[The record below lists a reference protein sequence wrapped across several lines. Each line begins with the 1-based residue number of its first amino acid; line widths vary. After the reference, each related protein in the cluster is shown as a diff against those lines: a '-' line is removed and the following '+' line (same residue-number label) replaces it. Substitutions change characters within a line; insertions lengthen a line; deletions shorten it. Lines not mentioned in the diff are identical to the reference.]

1 MIKIKFILFLF
12 IISNSL
18 LAQTNFFKMPDGT
31 ILDEKTFIRQKN
43 DMLETGN
50 INVGIETKVTR
61 NDSIISEVKLT
72 YLNPFEKHKK
82 KIGTAFE
89 IQKFKNK
96 EGINYDKNYLK
107 GKISLINF
115 WSINCEPCIK
125 EFPDLNR
132 IKKQFKDS
140 VNFVAIT
147 VDSSVDVENFLKK
160 HKFDYEQ
167 ITDSMFPLLNEL
179 KINAL
184 PMTIILDKNGI
195 ILNVYG
201 GLITNNENEVIE
213 TLKKSF

>member
-1 MIKIKFILFLF
+1 MIKIKTILFLLF
-12 IISNSL
+12 ISNSI

-31 ILDEKTFIRQKN
+31 ILDEKTFNRKKN
-43 DMLETGN
+43 DMIETGN
-50 INVGIETKVTR
+50 INVGVEAGIIR
-61 NDSIISEVKLT
+61 NDSIIKEVKLD
-72 YLNPFEKHKK
+72 YLNPFTKHKK

-96 EGINYDKNYLK
+96 EGKNYDENYLK
-107 GKISLINF
+107 GKASLINF

-132 IKKQFKDS
+132 IKQQFNNS

-160 HKFDYEQ
+160 HKFDYDQ
-167 ITDSMFPLLNEL
+167 ITDSLFPLLNEL

-201 GLITNNENEVIE
+201 GLITDNENEVIE
-213 TLKKSF
+213 TLKNSL